1 MAQQKDNY
9 FYGSTG
15 TQGLPWYEQVG
26 LGLGS
31 GALKIGEGILELGAG
46 FSDYAFDTNLLKLL
60 EDNYP
65 KINVDDGLGK
75 MIELIV
81 QYGVPYSA
89 ALKIAGKVSKI
100 KDLGKA
106 AKAGGVS
113 GAAAKV
119 GYYGLPAAISEPIA
133 ATSRDLTLGQ
143 SFGLYSDE
151 MMEKLDPTQYEG
163 RDRAAAQ
170 LQQKLLF
177 GLEAGPAVGG
187 MTAFLGP
194 VIKGTA
200 KYGAK
205 AAGPVVRGVGD
216 HVLNPLSKVIAS
228 ERTGIPQTIKAL
240 ERGRVAAGEKM
251 GIPEYRKWRMYHT
264 GSTKT
269 KEKVLKRFDNILG
282 ALRTSGRTPVE
293 VHPIKEG
300 GLSYIESQKKTAS
313 VFLDDLEKKAHK
325 LAESLGK
332 TGKTNT
338 TVFVNNMME
347 DVGKYLTGR
356 GIHLKHFPKGEIRR
370 NVFNLKKQFDM
381 LKKHLRSSGFSSDEL
396 DQLFRGDL
404 DKYLNRTFEI
414 NTNSHFKTRPE
425 HIKAVSN
432 EFVKIL
438 KESPDYA
445 GKSPKDIEAL
455 AEANV
460 KEMINKVRSEGKD
473 FADTIRIVSEH
484 LEGRFGSIGR
494 GFLKEGEDLPK
505 VVRELL
511 GETLDKK
518 THILDTVG
526 IMAQTV
532 GRKDIFDNVARVGE
546 DSGWLVRAADEA
558 EAIVE
563 FQSKTGI
570 SPTELVKVV
579 PDNKILGKNIDII
592 DGKYAW
598 TTPEVAAAL
607 QAETLWSDMLL
618 KLPGYKAF
626 LAFKGASQLSKTVLS
641 PTTQIRNVESAAMF
655 AMANGHFG
663 KGASLTDSMKIVF
676 RDVFGAD
683 GVMNSTKLAEK
694 AAEYRRHGV
703 TNSNIIVREVAAVT
717 DDLLRAHE
725 KGGKVGRTETL
736 FKKMQDQSV
745 MKNMTKVYQSG
756 DDLWK
761 IYGYEFEKSKL
772 LNIIKSGVDEKGNL
786 KYLQNADDY
795 FREVFGRRFDKFMPD
810 GKSIKSREEV
820 IREIAAE
827 TIKNTY
833 PNYNYVPSLVKNLR
847 RMPLGNF
854 ISFPAEMY
862 RTSFNLMKFG
872 LREMRSS
879 DPFVRQSGARK
890 LIGFSSALATG
901 KVAQE
906 MGQSLVGVSNEQMD
920 AMRESFVAPWNK
932 SGPLVPVSKKIEG
945 DKVVYK
951 FVNFAYQSPYD
962 VIAAPY
968 YAAMTQF
975 SKARAEEKDI
985 DEAMFNAF
993 FGSDRAPGAFT
1004 QLIQPFM
1011 SESILTEKLADLT
1024 LRGGRTRSGRRVFSD
1039 EHNVGDRI
1047 ALGFSHVLTGL
1058 TPGAFTQVTN
1068 FARGVAGEK
1077 SKYFKQMN
1085 PSDEALAL
1093 FAGIRINEANVGQS
1107 MGYRVNAYLSDQR
1120 EAKRLLTSEF
1130 GAANV
1135 NPETVYR
1142 EYERMLS
1149 NKFQNFAEIRKV
1161 FNDAEKMGYGRDY
1174 IYRDL
1179 KKRKVS
1185 KKDIAVMFSGRFQA
1199 DDYVKLVK
1207 DSRLLKVL
1215 KDRNISINQ
1224 FIDINRLRE
1233 IFMKYN
1239 GRQFTGG
1246 F

>member
-31 GALKIGEGILELGAG
+31 GALKIGEGIAELGAG
-46 FSDYAFDTNLLKLL
+46 FSDYAFDTNFL
-60 EDNYP
+60 EYLEKNYP

-81 QYGVPYSA
+81 QYGVPYGA
-89 ALKIAGKVSKI
+89 AVKIAGKVSKI

-113 GAAAKV
+113 GAAAKI
-119 GYYGLPAAISEPIA
+119 GYYGLPAAMSEPIA
-133 ATSRDLTLGQ
+133 ATSRDLTIGQ
-143 SFGLYSDE
+143 AFGLYPDE
-151 MMEKLDPTQYEG
+151 MMERLDPTQYEG

-205 AAGPVVRGVGD
+205 AAGPVIRGVGD
-216 HVLNPLSKVIAS
+216 YVLNPLSKVIAS

-264 GSTKT
+264 GSTKM
-269 KEKVLKRFDNILG
+269 KERVLKRFDNILG

-293 VHPIKEG
+293 VHPIKESG
-300 GLSYIESQKKTAS
+300 IGYIESSKKTAA
-313 VFLDDLEKKAHK
+313 VFLDDIEKQAHK
-325 LAESLGK
+325 LAESLGT

-338 TVFVNNMME
+338 KVFVNNMME
-347 DVGKYLTGR
+347 DIGKFLTGDR
-356 GIHLKHFPKGEIRR
+356 TISSIKHFPRGEIR
-370 NVFNLKKQFDM
+370 NAVKGLKVKFDKLKKD
-381 LKKHLRSSGFSSDEL
+381 LKNVLEPEEL
-396 DQLFRGDL
+396 DSLFRGDL
-404 DKYLNRTFEI
+404 NRYMSRTFEI
-414 NTNSHFKTRPE
+414 TKNSKYRVAPRDKLKVAGLFMRMLRRSPEHAGKTRE
-425 HIKAVSN
+425 EIK
-432 EFVKIL
+432 
-438 KESPDYA
+438 
-445 GKSPKDIEAL
+445 AL
-455 AEANV
+455 AEAQV
-460 KEMINKVRSEGKD
+460 DDLIELAQAEGKS
-473 FADTIRIVSEH
+473 TENIIRESSEFISR
-484 LEGRFGSIGR
+484 EFGTVE
-494 GFLKEGEDLPK
+494 GFLKPGEDLPK
-505 VVRELL
+505 VIRQML
-511 GETLDKK
+511 GETKDAKALL
-518 THILDTVG
+518 LDTVG
-526 IMAQTV
+526 DMASVV
-532 GRKDIFDNVARVGE
+532 GKTDVFDNIARVGE
-546 DSGWLVRAADEA
+546 DAGWFVPGHLAENATDAARIFRA
-558 EAIVE
+558 
-563 FQSKTGI
+563 KTGI
-570 SPTELVKVV
+570 RRPLVKIEPG
-579 PDNKILGKNIDII
+579 PDINKLMGRKVIG
-592 DGKYAW
+592 GY
-598 TTPEVAAAL
+598 TTPEIAAAL
-607 QAETLWSDMLL
+607 RAETLWSDILL

-626 LAFKGASQLSKTVLS
+626 LTFKGASQLSKTVLS
-641 PTTQIRNVESAAMF
+641 PTTQIRNVESASMF

-676 RDVFGAD
+676 RDVFGPD
-683 GVMNSTKLAEK
+683 GVIDSARLAEK
-694 AAEYRRHGV
+694 AAEYRRYGV
-703 TNSNIIVREVAAVT
+703 TNSNIIVREVAAMT

-725 KGGKVGRTETL
+725 KGGKIGTTETML
-736 FKKMQDQSV
+736 KKLQDQSI
-745 MKNMTKVYQSG
+745 MKNMTKIYQSG

-772 LNIIKSGVDEKGNL
+772 LNIIKNGTHI
-786 KYLQNADDY
+786 DDAERY

-810 GKSIKSREEV
+810 GRTIKSREEI
-820 IREIAAE
+820 IREMAAE

-906 MGQSLVGVSNEQMD
+906 MGQTLVGVSNEQMD

-932 SGPLVPVSKKIEG
+932 SGPLVPVAKDIKG

-975 SKARAEEKDI
+975 SQARAEEKDI

-1004 QLIQPFM
+1004 QLVQPFM

-1024 LRGGRTRSGRRVFSD
+1024 VRGGKTRSGRKIFSD
-1039 EHNVGDRI
+1039 EHNVGDQI
-1047 ALGFSHVLTGL
+1047 ALGVSHVLTGL

-1107 MGYRVNAYLSDQR
+1107 VSYKVNSYLSDQR

-1135 NPETVYR
+1135 NPETIYR

-1161 FNDAEKMGYGRDY
+1161 FDDAEKMGYGRQY
-1174 IYRDL
+1174 ILRQL

-1185 KKDIAVMFSGRFQA
+1185 KKDIAVIFSGRFQA
-1199 DDYVKLVK
+1199 DDYVKLMK

-1215 KDRNISINQ
+1215 KDRNISVNQ
-1224 FIDINRLRE
+1224 FINMGRLRE
-1233 IFMKYN
+1233 IFARYN